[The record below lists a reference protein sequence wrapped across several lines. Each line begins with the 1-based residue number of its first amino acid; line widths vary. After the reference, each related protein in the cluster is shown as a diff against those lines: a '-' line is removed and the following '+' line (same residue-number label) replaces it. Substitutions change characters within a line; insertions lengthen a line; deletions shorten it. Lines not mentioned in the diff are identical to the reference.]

1 MYKPAELA
9 GRETGALPHHPV
21 LGRPGDLVQRRE
33 EPVLGR
39 ALEVPRGA
47 WGVDTLVIR
56 YYDYH
61 PMALLFACFIS
72 FQREKRVLGCE
83 RCFVYENARFPFVVS
98 PVSLCRIA
106 SLPKNGLIA

>member
-47 WGVDTLVIR
+47 WGWIHWLSDIMTVTR
-56 YYDYH
+56 
-61 PMALLFACFIS
+61 
-72 FQREKRVLGCE
+72 
-83 RCFVYENARFPFVVS
+83 
-98 PVSLCRIA
+98 
-106 SLPKNGLIA
+106 